1 MGAHTVGDYIM
12 ILLAI
17 VVRFG
22 LAELNFKLTNSCF
35 PSGFGYVAE
44 YHIVCYPRNSFSS
57 KNLQV
62 SQNPRRFRPKEN
74 LQFTRN
80 IIEKLLNSSI
90 HLDANVFF

>member
-1 MGAHTVGDYIM
+1 MGAHAVGDYIM

-44 YHIVCYPRNSFSS
+44 YHIVCYPRNSFS
-57 KNLQV
+57 
-62 SQNPRRFRPKEN
+62 FKESAS
-74 LQFTRN
+74 FS
-80 IIEKLLNSSI
+80 ESSAI
-90 HLDANVFF
+90 SSERKFAVYKEHN

>member
-1 MGAHTVGDYIM
+1 MNFLHNHKMGAHAVGDYIM

-44 YHIVCYPRNSFSS
+44 
-57 KNLQV
+57 
-62 SQNPRRFRPKEN
+62 
-74 LQFTRN
+74 
-80 IIEKLLNSSI
+80 
-90 HLDANVFF
+90 